1 MPLSIT
7 AGHQR
12 GTVGNQKMM
21 ISFMEKTW
29 LAWWVFAILVI
40 LRWFHALRSS
50 ETIERDLDH
59 EETEKKSALAA

>member
-1 MPLSIT
+1 MI
-7 AGHQR
+7 
-12 GTVGNQKMM
+12 
-21 ISFMEKTW
+21 ISFLEKTW

-40 LRWFHALRSS
+40 LRWFHTLRSS